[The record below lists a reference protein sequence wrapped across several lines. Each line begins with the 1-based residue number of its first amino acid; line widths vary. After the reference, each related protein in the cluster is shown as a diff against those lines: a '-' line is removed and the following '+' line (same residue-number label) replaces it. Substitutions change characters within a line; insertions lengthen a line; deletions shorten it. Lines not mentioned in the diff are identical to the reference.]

1 MTEKVTLGGF
11 EPEAVESSVS
21 AVDREDRSSD
31 VSLGHPSVPLQD
43 DDLGP
48 DLVVNVLPLAQQL
61 LDVVLKPKRLV

>member
-61 LDVVLKPKRLV
+61 LDVVLESKRLV